1 MDAQKLSQPI
11 VVNSSDALTNISN
24 AVSNQRNI
32 VTSFDV
38 LMKVLVK
45 VGDEVA
51 KINTYMVKAQQAREK
66 QILDLIRTM
75 ENTYSFMVSVDEL
88 KSHIFLQDIVEQ
100 ILKQMIECGY
110 FIQEY
115 TRRNFGESDIFSDI
129 DDQIAF
135 LNYDYHW
142 WNECDQLLPTLK
154 AVEINEY
161 NRKSC
166 LPTTRLDV
174 IKSITDWVT
183 DESTERKSV
192 LWLYGLAGSGK
203 STLSTTWNRWYGL
216 EVRLS

>member
-135 LNYDYHW
+135 LNYDYH
-142 WNECDQLLPTLK
+142 
-154 AVEINEY
+154 
-161 NRKSC
+161 
-166 LPTTRLDV
+166 
-174 IKSITDWVT
+174 
-183 DESTERKSV
+183 
-192 LWLYGLAGSGK
+192 
-203 STLSTTWNRWYGL
+203 
-216 EVRLS
+216 